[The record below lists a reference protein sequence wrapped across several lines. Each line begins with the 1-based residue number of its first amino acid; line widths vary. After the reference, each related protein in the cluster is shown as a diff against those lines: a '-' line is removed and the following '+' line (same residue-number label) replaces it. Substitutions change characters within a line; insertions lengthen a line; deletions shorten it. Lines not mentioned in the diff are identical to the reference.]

1 VSDWKIGLTPATTK
15 GTPVILGILTALMA
29 WKRLSKP
36 AQAAVRAAY
45 PDKPIRAHSRTRD
58 SLTLHGFAAW
68 DNTAQDWLLTEAG
81 KAVAKWCVK
90 P

>member
-1 VSDWKIGLTPATTK
+1 VSDWKIGLTPTTTK

-45 PDKPIRAHSRTRD
+45 PDGPIRAHGRTRD

-68 DNTAQDWLLTEAG
+68 DNAAQDWLLTEAG